1 MGVVWI
7 TGASRGIG
15 FATTEKF
22 LSNGWQVVVLTRA
35 IDKLEPLIKEYP
47 GQLHICK
54 LDLMQLD
61 EVQFPNL
68 PVDILINNAGALINK
83 PLSQVSITDLRK
95 SYGVNVFGPYL
106 LIQKL
111 LTQFTEKAHIVN
123 ISSVGGIQ
131 GSVKFAGLSAYSSAK
146 GAMNVLTEC
155 LHAEFEQETQWS
167 FNALALGAV
176 QTEMLEEAFP
186 GLQAPLQPEQ
196 LSPFIYMFA
205 TTAHLVMRGKVLPVS
220 MSTP

>member
-83 PLSQVSITDLRK
+83 PFSQVSITDLRK

>member
-47 GQLHICK
+47 DQLHICK
-54 LDLMQLD
+54 LDLLQLN
-61 EVQFPNL
+61 EVQLPDL

-83 PLSQVSITDLRK
+83 PLSQVSIADLQK

-111 LTQFTEKAHIVN
+111 LPQFTEKAHIVN

-155 LHAEFEQETQWS
+155 LQAEFEQERQWS

-176 QTEMLEEAFP
+176 QTEMLKEAFP

-196 LSPFIYMFA
+196 LSPFIFMFA

>member
-1 MGVVWI
+1 M
-7 TGASRGIG
+7 
-15 FATTEKF
+15 
-22 LSNGWQVVVLTRA
+22 
-35 IDKLEPLIKEYP
+35 
-47 GQLHICK
+47 
-54 LDLMQLD
+54 
-61 EVQFPNL
+61 
-68 PVDILINNAGALINK
+68 
-83 PLSQVSITDLRK
+83 
-95 SYGVNVFGPYL
+95 
-106 LIQKL
+106 
-111 LTQFTEKAHIVN
+111 N

-155 LHAEFEQETQWS
+155 LQAEFEQETQWS

-176 QTEMLEEAFP
+176 QTEMLKEAFP

-196 LSPFIYMFA
+196 LSPFIFMFA

>member
-83 PLSQVSITDLRK
+83 PFSQVSITDLHK

-176 QTEMLEEAFP
+176 QTEMLKEAFP

>member
-15 FATTEKF
+15 FATTVKF
-22 LSNGWQVVVLTRA
+22 LSEGWEVVVLTRA
-35 IDKLEPLIKEYP
+35 VEKLETLKRDYP
-47 GQLHICK
+47 DHLHICK
-54 LDLMQLD
+54 LDLMLLD
-61 EVQFPNL
+61 GVQFPNL

-83 PLSQVSITDLRK
+83 PLAQVSLADLQK

-111 LTQFTEKAHIVN
+111 LPKFTEKAHVVN

-146 GAMNVLTEC
+146 GAVNVLTEC
-155 LHAEFEQETQWS
+155 LQTEFEQNTQWS

-176 QTEMLEEAFP
+176 QTEMLNEAFP

-196 LSPFIYMFA
+196 LSPFIFAFA

>member
-15 FATTEKF
+15 FATTVKF
-22 LSNGWQVVVLTRA
+22 LSEGWEVVVLTRA
-35 IDKLEPLIKEYP
+35 VEKLDALKRDYP
-47 GQLHICK
+47 DRLHICK

-61 EVQFPNL
+61 GVQLPNL
-68 PVDILINNAGALINK
+68 PVDILINNAGALVNK
-83 PLSQVSITDLRK
+83 AFSKVSPADLQK

-111 LTQFTEKAHIVN
+111 LPKFTEKAHVVN

-146 GAMNVLTEC
+146 GAINVLTEC
-155 LHAEFEQETQWS
+155 LQTEFEQNTQWS

-176 QTEMLEEAFP
+176 QTEMLNEAFP
-186 GLQAPLQPEQ
+186 GLQAPLQPKQ
-196 LSPFIYMFA
+196 LSPFIFAFA

>member
-61 EVQFPNL
+61 EVQLPNL

-83 PLSQVSITDLRK
+83 PLSQVSITDLHK

-155 LHAEFEQETQWS
+155 LQAEFEQETQWS

>member
-15 FATTEKF
+15 MATTEKF
-22 LSNGWQVVVLTRA
+22 LSEGWEVVVLTRA
-35 IDKLEPLIKEYP
+35 VEKLEELKKEYSDR
-47 GQLHICK
+47 LHLCK
-54 LDLMQLD
+54 LDLMQIDQVEL
-61 EVQFPNL
+61 PNL
-68 PVDILINNAGALINK
+68 PVDVLINNAGALVNK
-83 PLSQVSITDLRK
+83 PLSEVTRADLQK

-111 LTQFTEKAHIVN
+111 LPNFSKKAHVVN
-123 ISSVGGIQ
+123 ISSVGGVQ

-155 LHAEFEQETQWS
+155 LQTEFEQQTQWS

-176 QTEMLEEAFP
+176 QTEMLNEAFP
-186 GLQAPLQPEQ
+186 GLKAPLQPEQ
-196 LSPFIYMFA
+196 LSPFIYAFA

>member
-83 PLSQVSITDLRK
+83 PFSQVSITDLHK

-123 ISSVGGIQ
+123 IS
-131 GSVKFAGLSAYSSAK
+131 
-146 GAMNVLTEC
+146 
-155 LHAEFEQETQWS
+155 
-167 FNALALGAV
+167 
-176 QTEMLEEAFP
+176 
-186 GLQAPLQPEQ
+186 
-196 LSPFIYMFA
+196 
-205 TTAHLVMRGKVLPVS
+205 
-220 MSTP
+220 

>member
-83 PLSQVSITDLRK
+83 PLSQVSITDLHK

>member
-15 FATTEKF
+15 FATTVKF
-22 LSNGWQVVVLTRA
+22 LSEGWEVVVLTRA
-35 IDKLEPLIKEYP
+35 VEKLDALKMDYP
-47 GQLHICK
+47 DRLHICK

-61 EVQFPNL
+61 GVQLPNL
-68 PVDILINNAGALINK
+68 PVDILINNAGALVNK
-83 PLSQVSITDLRK
+83 PLSEVSLADLQK

-111 LTQFTEKAHIVN
+111 LPKFTEKAHVVN

-146 GAMNVLTEC
+146 GAINVLTEC
-155 LHAEFEQETQWS
+155 LQTEFEQNTQWS

-176 QTEMLEEAFP
+176 QTEMLNEAFP

-196 LSPFIYMFA
+196 LSPFIFAFA
-205 TTAHLVMRGKVLPVS
+205 TTAHHVMRGKVLPVS

>member
-83 PLSQVSITDLRK
+83 PLSQVSITDLHK

-155 LHAEFEQETQWS
+155 LQAEFEQETQWS

-176 QTEMLEEAFP
+176 QTEMLKEAFP

>member
-15 FATTEKF
+15 FATTEMF

-35 IDKLEPLIKEYP
+35 IEKLELLLKEYP

-54 LDLMQLD
+54 LDLIQLD
-61 EVQFPNL
+61 EVQLPNL

-83 PLSQVSITDLRK
+83 PLSQVSIADLHK

-111 LTQFTEKAHIVN
+111 LPQFTEKAHIVN

-155 LHAEFEQETQWS
+155 LQAEFEQETQWS

-176 QTEMLEEAFP
+176 QTEMLQEAFP
-186 GLQAPLQPEQ
+186 GLQAPLEPEQ
-196 LSPFIYMFA
+196 LSPFIFMFA

>member
-35 IDKLEPLIKEYP
+35 IDKLEPLIKEYH

-61 EVQFPNL
+61 EVQLPNL

-83 PLSQVSITDLRK
+83 PLSQVSITDLHK

>member
-15 FATTEKF
+15 FATTVKF
-22 LSNGWQVVVLTRA
+22 LSEGWEVVVLTRA
-35 IDKLEPLIKEYP
+35 VEKLDALKRDYP
-47 GQLHICK
+47 DRLHICK

-61 EVQFPNL
+61 GVQLPNL
-68 PVDILINNAGALINK
+68 PVDILINNAGALVNK
-83 PLSQVSITDLRK
+83 PLSEVSLADLQK

-111 LTQFTEKAHIVN
+111 LPKFTEKAHVVN

-131 GSVKFAGLSAYSSAK
+131 GSVKFAGLSVYSSAK
-146 GAMNVLTEC
+146 GAINVLTEC
-155 LHAEFEQETQWS
+155 LQTEFEQNTQWS

-176 QTEMLEEAFP
+176 QTEMLNEAFP

-196 LSPFIYMFA
+196 LSPFIFAFA

>member
-15 FATTEKF
+15 FATTVKF
-22 LSNGWQVVVLTRA
+22 LSEGWEVVVLTRA
-35 IDKLEPLIKEYP
+35 VEKLDALKRDYP
-47 GQLHICK
+47 DRLHICK

-61 EVQFPNL
+61 GVQLPNL
-68 PVDILINNAGALINK
+68 PVDILINNAGALVNK
-83 PLSQVSITDLRK
+83 PLSEVSLADLQK

-111 LTQFTEKAHIVN
+111 LLKFTEKAHVVN

-146 GAMNVLTEC
+146 GAINVLTEC
-155 LHAEFEQETQWS
+155 LQTEFEQNTQWS

-176 QTEMLEEAFP
+176 QTEMLNEAFP
-186 GLQAPLQPEQ
+186 GLQAPLDPEQ
-196 LSPFIYMFA
+196 LSPFIFAFA

>member
-35 IDKLEPLIKEYP
+35 IDKLEPLIEEYP

-61 EVQFPNL
+61 EVQLPNL
-68 PVDILINNAGALINK
+68 PVDVLINNAGALVNK
-83 PLSQVSITDLRK
+83 PLSQVTIDDLHK

-111 LTQFTEKAHIVN
+111 LPQFAEKAHIVN
-123 ISSVGGIQ
+123 ISSVGGLQ

-155 LHAEFEQETQWS
+155 LQAEFEQETQWS

-176 QTEMLEEAFP
+176 QTEMLQEAFP
-186 GLQAPLQPEQ
+186 GLQAPLEPEQ
-196 LSPFIYMFA
+196 LSPFIFMFA
-205 TTAHLVMRGKVLPVS
+205 TTAHLVMRGKVVPVS

>member
-15 FATTEKF
+15 FATTVKF
-22 LSNGWQVVVLTRA
+22 LSEGWEVVVLTRA
-35 IDKLEPLIKEYP
+35 VEKLDALKRDYP
-47 GQLHICK
+47 DRLHICK

-61 EVQFPNL
+61 GVQLPNL
-68 PVDILINNAGALINK
+68 PVDILINNAGALVNK
-83 PLSQVSITDLRK
+83 PLSEVSLADLRK

-111 LTQFTEKAHIVN
+111 LPKFTEKAHVVN

-146 GAMNVLTEC
+146 GAINVLTEC
-155 LHAEFEQETQWS
+155 LQTEFEQNTKWS

-176 QTEMLEEAFP
+176 QTEMLNEAFP

-196 LSPFIYMFA
+196 LSPFIFAFA

>member
-83 PLSQVSITDLRK
+83 PFSQVSITDLHK
-95 SYGVNVFGPYL
+95 CYGVNVFGPYL

-176 QTEMLEEAFP
+176 QTEMLKEAFP

-220 MSTP
+220 MSTH

>member
-1 MGVVWI
+1 MGFVWI

-83 PLSQVSITDLRK
+83 PLSQVSITDLHK

>member
-1 MGVVWI
+1 M
-7 TGASRGIG
+7 
-15 FATTEKF
+15 
-22 LSNGWQVVVLTRA
+22 
-35 IDKLEPLIKEYP
+35 
-47 GQLHICK
+47 
-54 LDLMQLD
+54 
-61 EVQFPNL
+61 
-68 PVDILINNAGALINK
+68 PVDVLINNAGALVNK
-83 PLSQVSITDLRK
+83 PLSEVTLVDLQK

-111 LTQFTEKAHIVN
+111 LPNFSKKAHIVN
-123 ISSVGGIQ
+123 ISSVGGVQ

-155 LHAEFEQETQWS
+155 LQTEFEQQTQWS

-176 QTEMLEEAFP
+176 QTEMLNEAFP
-186 GLQAPLQPEQ
+186 GLKAPLQPEQ
-196 LSPFIYMFA
+196 LSPFIYAFA

>member
-15 FATTEKF
+15 FATTVKF
-22 LSNGWQVVVLTRA
+22 LSEGWEVVVLTRA
-35 IDKLEPLIKEYP
+35 VEKLDTLKRDYP
-47 GQLHICK
+47 DRLHICK

-61 EVQFPNL
+61 GVQLPNL
-68 PVDILINNAGALINK
+68 PVDILINNAGALVNK
-83 PLSQVSITDLRK
+83 PLSEVSLTDLQK

-111 LTQFTEKAHIVN
+111 LPKFTETAHVVN

-146 GAMNVLTEC
+146 GAINVLTEC
-155 LHAEFEQETQWS
+155 LQTEFEQNTQWS

-176 QTEMLEEAFP
+176 QTEMLNEAFP

-196 LSPFIYMFA
+196 LSPFIFAFA

>member
-61 EVQFPNL
+61 EVQLPNL

-83 PLSQVSITDLRK
+83 PLSQVSITDLHK

>member
-7 TGASRGIG
+7 TGASIGIG

-61 EVQFPNL
+61 EVQLPNL

-83 PLSQVSITDLRK
+83 PLSQVSITDLHK

-176 QTEMLEEAFP
+176 QTEMLKEAFP

>member
-35 IDKLEPLIKEYP
+35 IEKLAPLIEEYQ

-54 LDLMQLD
+54 LDLIQLD
-61 EVQFPNL
+61 KVQLPNL
-68 PVDILINNAGALINK
+68 PVDILINNAGALVNK
-83 PLSQVSITDLRK
+83 PFSQVSIADLHK

-111 LTQFTEKAHIVN
+111 LPQFTEKAHIVN

-131 GSVKFAGLSAYSSAK
+131 GSLKFAGLSAYSSAK

-155 LHAEFEQETQWS
+155 LQAEFEQETQWS

-176 QTEMLEEAFP
+176 QTEMLKEAFP

-196 LSPFIYMFA
+196 LSPFIFMFA

>member
-61 EVQFPNL
+61 EVQLPNL

-83 PLSQVSITDLRK
+83 PLSQVSITDLHK

-155 LHAEFEQETQWS
+155 LNAEFEQETQWS

-176 QTEMLEEAFP
+176 QTEMLKEAFP

>member
-15 FATTEKF
+15 FATAEMF

-35 IDKLEPLIKEYP
+35 IEKLEALLEEYP
-47 GQLHICK
+47 SQLHICK
-54 LDLMQLD
+54 LDLIKLD
-61 EVQFPNL
+61 EVQLPML

-83 PLSQVSITDLRK
+83 PLSQVSIADLHK

-111 LTQFTEKAHIVN
+111 LPQFTDKAHIVN

-155 LHAEFEQETQWS
+155 LQAEFEQERQWS

-176 QTEMLEEAFP
+176 QTEMLKEAFP

-196 LSPFIYMFA
+196 LSPFIFMFA

>member
-15 FATTEKF
+15 FATAQKF
-22 LSNGWQVVVLTRA
+22 LSEGWKVVVLTRD
-35 IDKLEPLIKEYP
+35 IE
-47 GQLHICK
+47 K
-54 LDLMQLD
+54 LDGLKKAYPDHLHACKVDLMNLGDVQL
-61 EVQFPNL
+61 PNY
-68 PVDILINNAGALINK
+68 PVDILINNAGALVNK
-83 PLSQVSITDLRK
+83 PLSEVSLADLHK

-111 LTQFTEKAHIVN
+111 LPQFSEKAHIVN

-146 GAMNVLTEC
+146 GAINVLTEC
-155 LHAEFEQETQWS
+155 LQTEYEQSTHWS
-167 FNALALGAV
+167 FNALALGAI
-176 QTEMLEEAFP
+176 QTEMLNEAFP
-186 GLQAPLQPEQ
+186 GLQAPLKPEQ
-196 LSPFIYMFA
+196 LSPFIYAFA
-205 TTAHLVMRGKVLPVS
+205 TSAHHVMRGKVVPVS

>member
-15 FATTEKF
+15 FATTVKF
-22 LSNGWQVVVLTRA
+22 LSEGWEVVVLTRA
-35 IDKLEPLIKEYP
+35 VEKLDALKMDFPDR
-47 GQLHICK
+47 LHICK
-54 LDLMQLD
+54 FDLMQLD
-61 EVQFPNL
+61 GVRLPNL
-68 PVDILINNAGALINK
+68 PVDILINNAGALFNK
-83 PLSQVSITDLRK
+83 PLSEVSLADLQK

-111 LTQFTEKAHIVN
+111 LPKFTEKAHVVN

-146 GAMNVLTEC
+146 GAINVLTEC
-155 LHAEFEQETQWS
+155 LQTEFEQNTQWS

-176 QTEMLEEAFP
+176 QTEMLNEAFP

-196 LSPFIYMFA
+196 LSPFIFAFA

>member
-47 GQLHICK
+47 DQLHICK
-54 LDLMQLD
+54 LDLLQLN
-61 EVQFPNL
+61 EVQLPDL

-83 PLSQVSITDLRK
+83 PLSQVSIADLQK

-111 LTQFTEKAHIVN
+111 LPQFTEKAHIVN

-155 LHAEFEQETQWS
+155 LQAEFEQETQWS

-176 QTEMLEEAFP
+176 QTEMLKEAFP

-196 LSPFIYMFA
+196 LSPFIFTFA

>member
-35 IDKLEPLIKEYP
+35 IEKLEPLIEEYQ
-47 GQLHICK
+47 GQLHIYK
-54 LDLMQLD
+54 LDLIQLD
-61 EVQFPNL
+61 KVQLPNL
-68 PVDILINNAGALINK
+68 PVDILINNAGALVNK
-83 PLSQVSITDLRK
+83 PLSQVSIADLHK

-111 LTQFTEKAHIVN
+111 LPQFTEKAHIVN

-131 GSVKFAGLSAYSSAK
+131 GSLKFAGLSAYSSAK

-155 LHAEFEQETQWS
+155 LQAEFEQETQWS

-176 QTEMLEEAFP
+176 QTEMLKEAFP

-196 LSPFIYMFA
+196 LSPFIFMFA

>member
-54 LDLMQLD
+54 LDLMQLN
-61 EVQFPNL
+61 EVQLPNL

-83 PLSQVSITDLRK
+83 PLSQVSITDLHK

-131 GSVKFAGLSAYSSAK
+131 GSVKFAGLSAYSYAK

-176 QTEMLEEAFP
+176 QTEMLKEAFP

>member
-61 EVQFPNL
+61 EVQLPNL

-83 PLSQVSITDLRK
+83 PLSQVSITDLHK

-155 LHAEFEQETQWS
+155 LHAEFEQEAQWS

-176 QTEMLEEAFP
+176 QTEMLKEAFP